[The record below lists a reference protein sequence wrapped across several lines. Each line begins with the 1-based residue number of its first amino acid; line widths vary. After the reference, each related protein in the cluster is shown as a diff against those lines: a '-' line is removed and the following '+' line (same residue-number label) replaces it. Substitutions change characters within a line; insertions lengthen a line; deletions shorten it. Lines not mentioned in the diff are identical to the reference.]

1 VLDVEGTEK
10 GVWKMGNR
18 KAVTILDHR
27 VQHTKNLK
35 SIVDMYGTRFRVSL
49 LRTGDFE
56 SMLILDSYEE
66 FQELLG
72 MMREIDSEVTRIKKD
87 GVHDA

>member
-1 VLDVEGTEK
+1 MASK
-10 GVWKMGNR
+10 

-35 SIVDMYGTRFRVSL
+35 SVVDMYGTRFKVSL

-56 SMLILDSYEE
+56 SMLILNSYEE